1 MRLAFALALTVGII
15 PTLAQAE
22 PGAGRGAC
30 LRDIKTL
37 CAGIQPGGGRIRN
50 CIKENRAQLSPECK
64 TALSE
69 RMMERRQNRQ
79 GGLGGLGG
87 AKPDEL

>member
-30 LRDIKTL
+30 LRDIKTI
-37 CAGIQPGGGRIRN
+37 CAGIQPGGGRIRS
-50 CIKENRAQLSPECK
+50 CIRERHAQLSQECK
-64 TALSE
+64 TALAE